1 MKLLTSCAVLLAAA
15 LLAACSGSDKAATP
29 APANRLLASTTTLA
43 GPTIFPSTRGQYT
56 IAKAG
61 NGFLVTDN
69 MGREA
74 PVTVPDGARLRFA
87 DMSVALDIDGLA
99 GKAYR
104 IYKASF
110 NREPDPVGYGFWL
123 GALDGGTPLGEVAAG
138 FVDSAEFRLLYG
150 SNPTN
155 AEVLDKIYR
164 NVLGRA
170 GDASGTAYW
179 LGVLDKKEDT
189 LAGVLRGFSESDE
202 NKAGVQE
209 LIQNGIPFMEFGFA
223 YPVAAAPALES
234 VKVVAPTVRASS
246 IVASTMAAL
255 PVPSTVATPSANSNL
270 KLWIYD
276 PRNTTIALASPGM
289 FIQKDGGSFT
299 LVSANAD
306 GSLNMT
312 LAQGTYNFDILE
324 PNGTSSL
331 FYRNRYTAQVS
342 AAGKVTMSGYEANA
356 NGVFTVTVMTTEV
369 KKKRDALAAF
379 ASVNVADFKQTSSCQ
394 LLDQVNPVRTIS
406 THNLSAGF
414 PKNNTRLASYGHL
427 KALIVPVDF
436 PDVNG
441 VDAPGTFFTP
451 LANDLR
457 DFYMKQ
463 SYGRLAFDFEILPQW
478 VRLPFTVD
486 QFGFN
491 ASQGGDP
498 TGYVNAILALTDTKI
513 DFTQYDVVYFL
524 IPQQMPKER
533 LGFGPAFSSPLY
545 TRNGFIGNSAMGGTD
560 MYSTQ
565 SNTLANAQWKWMAHE
580 TGHLLGLYDEDNN
593 HQSASLGNW
602 GIMANNWSTD
612 VIEHNGWD
620 RYLQGWL
627 TNMQVA
633 CMAKD
638 KLTAEGSTVKLNPLV
653 RQNSLTKLA
662 MVPLSTSKILVVE
675 SRKSEGYDKIAAA
688 NEGVLVYTV
697 DMTLGSLKAGYV
709 TRRRTG
715 SVDATFRDAALRTG
729 ESVTVDGVVVTVMQ
743 QSSSGDTIR
752 IGTR

>member
-1 MKLLTSCAVLLAAA
+1 MKHLTSCTVLLMAA
-15 LLAACSGSDKAATP
+15 LLAACSGGDRAAPP
-29 APANRLLASTTTLA
+29 APANRLLASTTAVA
-43 GPTIFPSTRGQYT
+43 GPTVFPSTRGQYT
-56 IAKAG
+56 ITKAAS
-61 NGFLVTDN
+61 GFLVTDN

-110 NREPDPVGYGFWL
+110 NREPDPAGYGFWL
-123 GALDGGTPLGEVAAG
+123 GALDGGTPLAEVAAG
-138 FVDSAEFRLLYG
+138 FVDSDEFRLLYG

-155 AEVLDKIYR
+155 AQVLDKIYR

-170 GDASGTAYW
+170 GDAGGTTYW

-209 LIQNGIPFMEFGFA
+209 LIQNGIQFMEFGIK
-223 YPVAAAPALES
+223 YPATAAPALES
-234 VKVVAPTVRASS
+234 VKVAAPVVSASS
-246 IVASTMAAL
+246 IVASTTPAL
-255 PVPSTVATPSANSNL
+255 PIPSTVATPASTTNFHI
-270 KLWIYD
+270 WIYD
-276 PRNTTIALASPGM
+276 PRNTSIKLASPGI
-289 FIQKDGGSFT
+289 FIQKDGGAFT
-299 LVSANAD
+299 LVATNAD

-312 LAQGTYNFDILE
+312 LTQGSYNFDVLE
-324 PNGTSSL
+324 PSGTSSL
-331 FYRNRYTAQVS
+331 FYRNRYAAQVS
-342 AAGKVTMSGYEANA
+342 AAGKVTITGYEANA
-356 NGVFTVTVMTTEV
+356 NGVFTVTVMASDV
-369 KKKRDALAAF
+369 KAKRDALAAF

-406 THNLSAGF
+406 TANLAAGF
-414 PKNNTRLASYGHL
+414 PKNNTRLPSFGRI

-441 VDAPGTFFTP
+441 VDAPGPFFTP
-451 LANDLR
+451 LANDVR

-463 SYGRLAFDFEILPQW
+463 SYGRVAFDFEILPQW

-486 QFGFN
+486 LFGFD
-491 ASQGGDP
+491 AAQGGDP
-498 TGYVNAILALTDTKI
+498 TGYVNAILALTDTKV

-533 LGFGPAFSSPLY
+533 LGFGPAFSFPLY
-545 TRNGFIGNSAMGGTD
+545 TRNGFIGNSSMGGTD
-560 MYSTQ
+560 MYYQESKGTIGGK
-565 SNTLANAQWKWMAHE
+565 WKWMAHE
-580 TGHLLGLYDEDNN
+580 TGHLFGLYDEDNN
-593 HQSASLGNW
+593 HQSASLGTW
-602 GIMANNWSTD
+602 GIMAMNWTNEA
-612 VIEHNGWD
+612 IEHNGWD
-620 RYLQGWL
+620 RYQQGWL

-662 MVPLSTSKILVVE
+662 MVPLSTSKILVME
-675 SRKSEGYDKIAAA
+675 SRKSEGYDKISAA

-709 TRRRTG
+709 TRRRPG
-715 SVDATFRDAALRTG
+715 SVDASFRDAALRSG
-729 ESVTVDGVVVTVMQ
+729 ESVTVDGVVVTVVQ